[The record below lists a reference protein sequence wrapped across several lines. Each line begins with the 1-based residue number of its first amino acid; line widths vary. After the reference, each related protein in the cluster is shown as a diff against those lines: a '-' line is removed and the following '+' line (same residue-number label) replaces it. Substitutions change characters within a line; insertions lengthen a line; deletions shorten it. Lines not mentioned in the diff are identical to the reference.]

1 LKIYDLSV
9 FLKNTKVNDNE
20 EKELL
25 MTLLKSYEDE
35 FKINQQTDYEI
46 PLVNTSSS
54 IRFIP
59 PFLHFPEQ

>member
-1 LKIYDLSV
+1 
-9 FLKNTKVNDNE
+9 
-20 EKELL
+20 

-35 FKINQQTDYEI
+35 LKINQQTDYEI